1 MPMTNKEW
9 LDIKLEEVRESG
21 GNIGEDYVEAL
32 TRLEEEIHEKDK
44 LEKDLNEIKEMI
56 EWANKEVCDI
66 RSLYAKFHRTVKP
79 LA

>member
-1 MPMTNKEW
+1 MPMTNREW

-21 GNIGEDYVEAL
+21 DNIGEDYVEAL

-56 EWANKEVCDI
+56 KWANKEVCDI
-66 RSLYAKFHRTVKP
+66 SGLYAKFHRTVKP